1 MATKKLKF
9 EDIFNKVKK
18 EFGGADVSNYED
30 HLAFQVNIT
39 GEGEGAFYA
48 EIKDHALDI
57 QPYDYNDRD
66 FSITASGS
74 DLVDIFAGKLA
85 IEKALEEQKLQVEGN
100 FDKAFSIVPVIENN
114 KKGSKKTAD
123 AKTTAA
129 KKTAVSKKTT
139 AKAASKEVK
148 DTAKKATKTAAAKT
162 TAAKKASS
170 TAKKG

>member
-1 MATKKLKF
+1 MATKKSLKF
-9 EDIFNKVKK
+9 EDIFDKVKK

-66 FSITASGS
+66 FSITAAGT
-74 DLVDIFAGKLA
+74 DLVDIFAGKLD
-85 IEKALEEQKLQVEGN
+85 IQKALEEGKLQVEGN

-114 KKGSKKTAD
+114 KNAAKKTSAAKKTTAAASKKTA
-123 AKTTAA
+123 
-129 KKTAVSKKTT
+129 

-162 TAAKKASS
+162 TAAKKASG